1 MSVKSPSAW
10 HCAHSGGLVLFRG
23 SWVKTCIVTV
33 DFVSPL
39 IILFVRGPGLCLSS
53 TFGSLVKGY
62 WECWVRIIS
71 EVEYCQDYKRNK
83 RKKVFFFFFF
93 WILISVR
100 SQARV
105 GKINKRQMQEPGRL
119 WEVKNPKLVLSWKTW
134 GGLVQR
140 EQKGPWCLCPLTY
153 NNRYVCFSP
162 KGESWG
168 EKNIVTFILH
178 VLVILF
184 LSVITREKEGQD
196 VGLYGG

>member
-1 MSVKSPSAW
+1 MNVKSPSAW
-10 HCAHSGGLVLFRG
+10 HCAHSEELALFRG
-23 SWVKTCIVTV
+23 SWVKTCIVTL
-33 DFVSPL
+33 DFMSPL
-39 IILFVRGPGLCLSS
+39 IILFVRSPGLCLSS

-83 RKKVFFFFFF
+83 EKKKCFFFFF

-119 WEVKNPKLVLSWKTW
+119 WEVKNPKLVLSWKTR

-140 EQKGPWCLCPLTY
+140 EPMVSVPFDIQSQIRMLFTL
-153 NNRYVCFSP
+153 
-162 KGESWG
+162 SW
-168 EKNIVTFILH
+168 ELRRKKVVTFLLH
-178 VLVILF
+178 VLLILF